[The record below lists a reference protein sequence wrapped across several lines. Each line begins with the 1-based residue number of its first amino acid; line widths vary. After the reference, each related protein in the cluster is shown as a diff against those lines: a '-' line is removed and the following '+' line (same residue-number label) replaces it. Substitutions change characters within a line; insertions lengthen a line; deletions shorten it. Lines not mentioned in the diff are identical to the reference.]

1 MKGYYQREA
10 ETREVL
16 DADGWLHTG
25 DIAQIDSEGYIKI
38 TDRKK
43 EIIVLSGG
51 KNVSPA
57 HLESKLVGDSYIAQA
72 CVIGDRRKH
81 LAAIIVPNFENLAEQ
96 QLKRLQLDGMKPEE
110 LVGEQ
115 KLREFFYTRL
125 RQFNQSLSDV
135 EVIADFMLTARPFSQ
150 ENGELTPTMKIRRKV
165 VQEHYRI
172 AIQAMYG
179 A

>member
-1 MKGYYQREA
+1 
-10 ETREVL
+10 
-16 DADGWLHTG
+16 
-25 DIAQIDSEGYIKI
+25 
-38 TDRKK
+38 
-43 EIIVLSGG
+43 
-51 KNVSPA
+51 
-57 HLESKLVGDSYIAQA
+57 
-72 CVIGDRRKH
+72 
-81 LAAIIVPNFENLAEQ
+81 
-96 QLKRLQLDGMKPEE
+96 MKPEE